1 MSQSGR
7 ERINDERRRV
17 FTERVFGRPG
27 ERAAYWATFATEF
40 WEQAFER
47 MWPYPTM
54 KGDHPAA
61 FLGSPL
67 LSRGVDILEEGNN
80 LVVEVDMPN
89 FSKDKINLRVDDNFL
104 HISATRDNVFDREDV
119 DRVYVATR
127 PSRFRR
133 IIWLPAQV
141 DKDAKVSAKYS
152 NGVLRVTVPI
162 KTSGSIS
169 IE

>member
-7 ERINDERRRV
+7 ERINDERRRI
-17 FTERVFGRPG
+17 FSERVFGRPG

-40 WEQAFER
+40 WEQAFDR
-47 MWPYPTM
+47 MWPYPGM
-54 KGDHPAA
+54 RGDPAA

-67 LSRGVDILEEGNN
+67 LARGVDILEEGNN

-89 FSKDKINLRVDDNFL
+89 FSKDKIHVRLDDNFL
-104 HISATRDNVFDREDV
+104 HISATRDDVFDREDV
-119 DRVYVATR
+119 DRVYVSTR

-133 IIWLPAQV
+133 AIWLPAQV
-141 DKDAKVSAKYS
+141 ERDAKVSAKYS
-152 NGVLRVTVPI
+152 GGVLRVTVPI
-162 KTSGSIS
+162 KTSGTVT